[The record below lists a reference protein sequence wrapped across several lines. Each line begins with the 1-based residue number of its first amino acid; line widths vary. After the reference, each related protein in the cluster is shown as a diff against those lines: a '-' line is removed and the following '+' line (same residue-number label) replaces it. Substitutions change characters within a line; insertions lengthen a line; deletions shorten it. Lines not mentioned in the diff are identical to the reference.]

1 MFRSTGLSLADVQKM
16 LVSHTEPGTV
26 VLEKR
31 LQELGDEILALKVQ
45 QQLITAML
53 KNMSSDKFA
62 PPMNKQMWVEMLE
75 TAGMDESAM
84 QHWHAEFETRAPQA
98 HYDFLLSLGISESE
112 VERIQEWS
120 REIMGLKYLK

>member
-84 QHWHAEFETRAPQA
+84 QHWHAEFETRAPQT

>member
-84 QHWHAEFETRAPQA
+84 QRWHAEFETRAPQT
-98 HYDFLLSLGISESE
+98 HYDFLLSLGISKSE
-112 VERIQEWS
+112 VERIQKWS
-120 REIMGLKYLK
+120 GRKPRTDGL